1 MLRRTAAVA
10 LALIVL
16 TDLPGHAQT
25 PVFDGTVRSAVID
38 SLKAQLIQRYVSED
52 TARMIGAVLDRH
64 LKAGAYDTLRTP
76 ARFAEVVS
84 RHLRSINNDGHLGL
98 AYQPNPPAPQGQA
111 PAGPPPNPGRGNY
124 GLTRIEILPGNIGY
138 LEITGFNAPRGYDEA
153 VAHAMRVLQ
162 NTDALIIDV
171 RRNGGGSSAYSHLVF
186 SYFLP
191 EKPVE
196 TIRTVQRTATNV
208 RSSVATVAGPR
219 RENVPLYLL
228 TSQGTAS
235 AAEEFSF
242 VLKNKKRAT
251 LVGDRTAGAGH
262 MVGGFPVGH
271 GFVGRISITRVMDAE
286 SGLEWETVG
295 VLPDIKVAPEI
306 ALETAHALAL
316 EQVAKTRAGL
326 DARVTELLAETI
338 RAGIAPATTKANLAA
353 LAGDYDEGRKIE
365 YRDGKLWLRRR
376 PGVMAEPLTLLPNG
390 SFALASQRIRFT
402 AEKGRTV
409 MTTET
414 ADGTTLSYARLR

>member
-1 MLRRTAAVA
+1 MRHRLATFALVVLLPTAA
-10 LALIVL
+10 
-16 TDLPGHAQT
+16 PAQR
-25 PVFDGTVRSAVID
+25 PAFDGAVRSAVID
-38 SLKAQLIQRYVSED
+38 SLNARLIRSYVSED
-52 TARMIGAVLDRH
+52 TARMIAAVLERQ

-84 RHLRSINNDGHLGL
+84 RHMRSINDDRHLGL
-98 AYQPNPPAPQGQA
+98 TYNPPMPQGQA
-111 PAGPPPNPGRGNY
+111 PAGPAPNPGRGNY
-124 GLTRIEILPGNIGY
+124 GLSRIEVLPGNIGY
-138 LEITGFNAPRGYDEA
+138 LEISSFGAPRGYDEA

-162 NTDALIIDV
+162 YTDALIIDV

-196 TIRTVQRTATNV
+196 TIRTVQRQASSV

-219 RENVPLYLL
+219 RETVPLYLL

-271 GFVGRISITRVMDAE
+271 GFVGRVSVTRVMDAE

-295 VLPDIKVAPEI
+295 VLPDIKVAPEV
-306 ALETAHALAL
+306 ALETAHAHAL
-316 EQVAKTRAGL
+316 ELVAKTRTGL
-326 DARVTELLAETI
+326 DARVTDLLAETV
-338 RAGIAPATTKANLAA
+338 RAGIAPVTPRVNLAA
-353 LAGDYDEGRKIE
+353 LAGDYDEGRGIE
-365 YRDGKLWLRRR
+365 QRDGRLWFRRR
-376 PGVMAEPLTLLPNG
+376 PGVMAEALVPLSNG
-390 SFALASQRIRFT
+390 NFALGAQRIRF
-402 AEKGRTV
+402 ASANGRTV
-409 MTTET
+409 MTIEQPE
-414 ADGTTLSYARLR
+414 GTTLSYARLR